1 MAFGM
6 RDVFVA
12 DPLPQNG
19 WSTTPAMQIE
29 NEEEKKKLF
38 GIELAKGHPNPFEAG
53 CAAFNNETALA
64 LWASNNW
71 LNDPVVIASRDLYAN
86 TIGVQDKLLDKDQ
99 TALKLL
105 NIAEEK
111 LGGRYLAEAKDRLKA
126 LELYSKLRGYMS
138 DALIDNSRTFVNNEI
153 KVVLV
158 KPQQQE
164 EQKTIDLV
172 PTPIDENPSVS
183 IKLVKSA

>member
-1 MAFGM
+1 M
-6 RDVFVA
+6 RDIFIA
-12 DPLPQNG
+12 DPLPQEQSG
-19 WSTTPAMQIE
+19 WQTAPAMKIE

-38 GIELAKGHPNPFEAG
+38 GIELAKNHSNPFEAG
-53 CAAFNNETALA
+53 CAAFENNTTLA

-71 LNDPVVIASRDLYAN
+71 LNDPIVIASKDLYAN
-86 TIGVQDKLLDKDQ
+86 TVGVQDKLLDKDQ

-111 LGGRYLAEAKDRLKA
+111 LNGRYLAEAKDRLKA
-126 LELYSKLRGYMS
+126 LELYSKLRGYMAETTIDS
-138 DALIDNSRTFVNNEI
+138 SKTLINEI
-153 KVVLV
+153 KIVLV

-164 EQKTIDLV
+164 ERKTIDVV
-172 PTPIDENPSVS
+172 PTPISDVSPVS